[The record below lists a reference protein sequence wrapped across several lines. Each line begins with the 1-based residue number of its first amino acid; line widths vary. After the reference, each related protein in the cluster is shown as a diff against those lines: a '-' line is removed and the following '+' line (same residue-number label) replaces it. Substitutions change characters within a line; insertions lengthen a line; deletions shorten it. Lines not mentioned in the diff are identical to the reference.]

1 MTVIDVRKDL
11 TARTMTITAE
21 FDATVDQVW
30 RMWADP
36 RLLERWWGPPTYPAT
51 FVEHDLTP
59 GSRVTY
65 FMTSPEGDRYHGYW
79 TITSVDAPKGLS
91 FDDGFADGDG
101 NPNDAM
107 PSSAIRVKID
117 EHGERTRMSIET
129 TFASTEAMDQL
140 LSMGM
145 EEGMAMAMGQI
156 DELLV
161 SA

>member
-11 TARTMTITAE
+11 SARTMTITAE
-21 FDATVDQVW
+21 FDAPVEQVW

-51 FVEHDLTP
+51 FVEHDLAP
-59 GSRVTY
+59 GSRITY

-91 FDDGFADGDG
+91 FDDGFADADG

-107 PSSAIRVKID
+107 PTSVIQVRID
-117 EHGERTRMSIET
+117 EHGDRTRMSIET

-145 EEGMAMAMGQI
+145 EEGMALAMGQI

>member
-1 MTVIDVRKDL
+1 MTVTDVRKDL

-21 FDATVDQVW
+21 FDASVDQVW

-59 GSRVTY
+59 GARVTY

-79 TITSVDAPKGLS
+79 TITSVDAPKSLA
-91 FDDGFADGDG
+91 FDDGFSDADGH
-101 NPNDAM
+101 PNDEM
-107 PSSAIRVKID
+107 PTTSAQVRIE
-117 EHGERTRMSIET
+117 EHGDRTRMTIQSIFPT
-129 TFASTEAMDQL
+129 TEAMEQL
-140 LSMGM
+140 LTMGM
-145 EEGMAMAMGQI
+145 EEGIVSAIGQI
-156 DELLV
+156 DDLLV

>member
-1 MTVIDVRKDL
+1 ML
-11 TARTMTITAE
+11 ACGNA
-21 FDATVDQVW
+21 
-30 RMWADP
+30 
-36 RLLERWWGPPTYPAT
+36 G
-51 FVEHDLTP
+51 
-59 GSRVTY
+59 
-65 FMTSPEGDRYHGYW
+65 TSP
-79 TITSVDAPKGLS
+79 TPATSVDAPKGLS

>member
-21 FDATVDQVW
+21 FDAPVEQVW

-65 FMTSPEGDRYHGYW
+65 FMTSPEGDQYHGYW

-91 FDDGFADGDG
+91 FDDGFADADG

-107 PSSAIRVKID
+107 PTSVIQVRID
-117 EHGERTRMSIET
+117 EHGDRTRMSIET

-145 EEGMAMAMGQI
+145 EEGMTLAMGQI

>member
-107 PSSAIRVKID
+107 PSSVIRVKID